1 MIEIKKDFFLEPKNR
16 PTKNKDDL
24 VSLTNRLEGQFLRN
38 EGDKRLGSESAS
50 REAREARQRCDEL
63 SRIGNERDI

>member
-1 MIEIKKDFFLEPKNR
+1 M
-16 PTKNKDDL
+16 
-24 VSLTNRLEGQFLRN
+24 SLTNRLEGQFLRN

-63 SRIGNERDI
+63 SRIGNERGV